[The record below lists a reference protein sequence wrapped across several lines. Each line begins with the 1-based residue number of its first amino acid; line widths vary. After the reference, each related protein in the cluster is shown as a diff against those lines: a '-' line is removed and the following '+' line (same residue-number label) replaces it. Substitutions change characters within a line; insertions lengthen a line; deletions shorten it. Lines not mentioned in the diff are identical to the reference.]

1 MKTKEKEPINNKI
14 MDNLVS
20 EIVLSGMEFYAL
32 HGCFDEEKIIGTRF
46 KVDLKLISDT
56 LEAAKNDDLKK
67 TINYQCVYQDVR
79 NIMNRPVN
87 ILETICLQIIKMI
100 QVKYPTVVHAEVT
113 VYKLNPSIG
122 GKVNSVSV
130 TSRF

>member
-1 MKTKEKEPINNKI
+1 
-14 MDNLVS
+14 
-20 EIVLSGMEFYAL
+20 
-32 HGCFDEEKIIGTRF
+32 
-46 KVDLKLISDT
+46 VDLKLISET

-67 TINYQCVYQDVR
+67 TINYQSVYQDVK